1 MELFGPPPWHEILSA
16 SGDVRPCRGRV
27 GRLSQPQDPHLRV
40 GTRSGIL
47 QMHSSAYSEPSGLRD
62 GGVLDCAK
70 RLQDLERLQ
79 DLGGEMQK
87 LEGIEGR
94 RGGAQTMV

>member
-1 MELFGPPPWHEILSA
+1 
-16 SGDVRPCRGRV
+16 
-27 GRLSQPQDPHLRV
+27 
-40 GTRSGIL
+40 
-47 QMHSSAYSEPSGLRD
+47 MHSSAYSEPSRLRD

-87 LEGIEGR
+87 LERGIEGR
-94 RGGAQTMV
+94 RGGAQTRVEPTLLPAPGGSHGRRKREWAP